1 MTRVVLT
8 GADGYI
14 GRSVRD
20 ALCMQDFEVHALSRT
35 ARSNDGS
42 TIWHAVDL
50 FDTAATEAAL
60 STIAATH
67 LVHLAWV
74 TQPGAYWDS
83 DDNARWQDA
92 SDHLLNVF
100 SANGGQRAVLA
111 GTCAEY
117 DLSDGHCI
125 EDATPLR
132 AQSAYTASKLRF
144 RHAAFA
150 LASRTDLEVAW
161 ARVFFSFGPH
171 EHRQRLVP
179 DIINQL
185 ITGGR
190 AACSDG
196 KQVRDFMYVRDLAA
210 ALVAVLTSRF
220 CGDINLASGKAMTV
234 RQLAT
239 MIGEKL
245 DAVSHIDFGARA
257 RQQNEPDSITADTA
271 RLNRDVGWNS
281 GRSLDEA
288 IDETIAWWREQT
300 PSQA

>member
-1 MTRVVLT
+1 MKRVVLT

-20 ALCMQDFEVHALSRT
+20 ALRMQDFEIHALSRT
-35 ARSNDGS
+35 ARSNES
-42 TIWHAVDL
+42 ATTWHAVDL
-50 FDTAATEAAL
+50 FDTAATEATLAR
-60 STIAATH
+60 IAPTH

-74 TQPGAYWDS
+74 TEPGRYWES
-83 DDNARWQDA
+83 ENNALWQDA
-92 SDHLLNVF
+92 SSRLLSAF

-117 DLSDGHCI
+117 DLRDGHCV

-132 AQSAYTASKLRF
+132 AQSAYTESKLGF
-144 RHAAFA
+144 RDTALS
-150 LASRTDLEVAW
+150 LASRTGLEIAW

-179 DIINQL
+179 DIIGKL
-185 ITGGR
+185 IAGGR

-196 KQVRDFMYVRDLAA
+196 KQVRDFMYVHDLAA
-210 ALVAVLTSRF
+210 AFVAVLTSRF
-220 CGDINLASGKAMTV
+220 CGDINLASGEAMTV

-245 DAVSHIDFGARA
+245 DAVSRIDFGARA
-257 RQQNEPDSITADTA
+257 RQPNEPDSITADTA
-271 RLNRDVGWNS
+271 RLNRDVGWHS

-288 IDETIAWWREQT
+288 IDETIAWWRKQT
-300 PSQA
+300 PNQA